1 VKVENSVDAI
11 CRDVVAAIEDKKGM
25 DALLIRVEGR
35 CAVADRFV
43 LATGRNARQLMAM
56 AQAVS
61 EVAHRYGLAAHI
73 EGREA
78 AEWLLIDL
86 GDIVVHL
93 FLPEVRESFQ
103 LENLWQQPASTA
115 ADLAGRKPAEQI
127 KAR

>member
-1 VKVENSVDAI
+1 MENSVDAI
-11 CRDVVAAIEDKKGM
+11 CRDVITAIEDKKGM
-25 DALLIRVEGR
+25 DTLLIRVEGR
-35 CAVADRFV
+35 CSIADRFV

-56 AQAVS
+56 AQSVS
-61 EVAHRYGLAAHI
+61 EVAHRYGLTAHI

-103 LENLWQQPASTA
+103 LEHLWQQPGSMP
-115 ADLAGRKPAEQI
+115 ADIAGHKLAEQN

>member
-1 VKVENSVDAI
+1 MENSIDAI
-11 CRDVVAAIEDKKGM
+11 CRDVIAAIEDKKGL
-25 DALLIRVEGR
+25 DALLISVEGR
-35 CAVADRFV
+35 CAVTDRFI

-61 EVAHRYGLAAHI
+61 EVAHRYGMAAHI

-78 AEWLLIDL
+78 TEWLLIDL

-93 FLPEVRESFQ
+93 FLPEIRESFQ
-103 LENLWQQPASTA
+103 LENLWQQPASTLT
-115 ADLAGRKPAEQI
+115 DTEHKPAEQT

>member
-1 VKVENSVDAI
+1 MDTI
-11 CRDVVAAIEDKKGM
+11 CRDVMTAIEDKKGT

-35 CAVADRFV
+35 CSIADRFI

-61 EVAHRYGLAAHI
+61 EVAHRYGLTAHI

-78 AEWLLIDL
+78 SEWLLIDL

-93 FLPEVRESFQ
+93 FLPEIRESFQ
-103 LENLWQQPASTA
+103 LESLWQQPNSTQ
-115 ADLAGRKPAEQI
+115 ADITSHNPAGQTKVR
-127 KAR
+127 